1 MDNDIEALKNKA
13 SSNSLRMAEAMEAMV
28 IQQENTNKLLGDICD
43 YKQEQKEG
51 DIKYRKKSTNLSLFG
66 IFVAC
71 SALYISVVGFDGDLV
86 KHMYGIWDRWVY
98 GLA

>member
-28 IQQENTNKLLGDICD
+28 IK
-43 YKQEQKEG
+43 QKEIITLLN
-51 DIKYRKKSTNLSLFG
+51 IKNEFDERTHKSSTKINLSSLLVG
-66 IFVAC
+66 C
-71 SALYISVVGFDGDLV
+71 CALYIAFVVAGFDGDLV